1 MYTFYFS
8 LYLYWRV
15 CGYVNDLICWQ
26 RGHLCKANVRRH
38 QSFHHH
44 GEPLR
49 PKVSLERRVL
59 RLLTAWHVSLGYV
72 KASEVQCEVIMASQS
87 FEKKC
92 SLNISDLSSRGVA
105 LTSSR
110 AVSRWS
116 YCEWVSDHTYS
127 FPLFFFQGMACSK
140 VNESISHD
148 LNFCDECR
156 FVIPL
161 RWRHLLLSF
170 VFVGSKVGCLKS
182 AVNRHVSKISQ
193 KQLWQC

>member
-87 FEKKC
+87 FEKNAAWIFLIC
-92 SLNISDLSSRGVA
+92 QVVELRSPHHVQWADEVTANELVTTPTHS
-105 LTSSR
+105 
-110 AVSRWS
+110 
-116 YCEWVSDHTYS
+116 
-127 FPLFFFQGMACSK
+127 PFFFFKAWLALKWMK
-140 VNESISHD
+140 VFHMT
-148 LNFCDECR
+148 LT
-156 FVIPL
+156 FVMN
-161 RWRHLLLSF
+161 
-170 VFVGSKVGCLKS
+170 V
-182 AVNRHVSKISQ
+182 VS
-193 KQLWQC
+193 